1 MLLFTFF
8 LSTGLWGQTHNPSFI
23 LKLTDSGINVSAPA
37 KSMKMF
43 SVIIENNSLSDQIA
57 KFVSGANNLK
67 FVTIESGKSQT
78 IEIENKS
85 NLPVFFVP
93 VSPSFQEVEL
103 KFGKDNYEVPP
114 KR

>member
-8 LSTGLWGQTHNPSFI
+8 FSNVLWAQTHNPSFI
-23 LKLTDSGINVSAPA
+23 LKLNDSGINVSAPA

-43 SVIIENNSLSDQIA
+43 SVIIENNSLSDQVA
-57 KFVSGANNLK
+57 KFVSGTKDLK
-67 FVTIESGKSQT
+67 FVSIESGKSQT
-78 IEIENKS
+78 VEIENKTK
-85 NLPVFFVP
+85 LPVFFVP

>member
-1 MLLFTFF
+1 MV
-8 LSTGLWGQTHNPSFI
+8 WGQNHNPSFI
-23 LKLTDSGINVSAPA
+23 LKLTDAGINVSAPQ

-43 SVIIENNSLSDQIA
+43 SVIIENNSLSDQVA
-57 KFVSGANNLK
+57 KFVSGSQDIK

-78 IEIENKS
+78 IEIENKAK
-85 NLPVFFVP
+85 LPVFFVP

-103 KFGKDNYEVPP
+103 KFGKDSYEVPP